1 MTKSIIDPAAAL
13 NKASFNMW
21 MHDMFSDSSPFDS
34 YLKAITRKAI
44 KELLTPRQFEV
55 ISMIYGLGMQQIDIA
70 VELKICDS
78 AVTRHKQA
86 ALKRLKK
93 FLEYNVHY
101 KAYVDGG
108 LLNESISGL

>member
-1 MTKSIIDPAAAL
+1 MKKILCGTDIAL
-13 NKASFNMW
+13 NKTTFNAW
-21 MHDMFSDSSPFDS
+21 MNGMFSDSSQFDS
-34 YLKAITRKAI
+34 YLKTITQKAI

-55 ISMIYGLGMQQIDIA
+55 ISMIYGLCMLQIDIA
-70 VELKICDS
+70 YELGINAS

-108 LLNESISGL
+108 LLIEN